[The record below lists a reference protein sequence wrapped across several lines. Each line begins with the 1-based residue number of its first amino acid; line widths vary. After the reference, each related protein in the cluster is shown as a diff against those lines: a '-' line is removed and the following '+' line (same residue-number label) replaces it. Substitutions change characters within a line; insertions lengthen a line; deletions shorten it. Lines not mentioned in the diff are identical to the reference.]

1 MSICL
6 RGMMKLTNDEVRP
19 VNAGKKV
26 VSKGDAL
33 VFMIGSAAVA
43 LLTTVTTVAGLI
55 GYTSGPVTLELPV
68 ATANHAATGLL
79 PGVTGHFTD
88 MEATLPTL
96 PAGPGG
102 LLAWA
107 DSLNQIGVLALLA
120 LVFLL
125 ARRLRSETLFTSGSA
140 WIVGA
145 CGAALAGFGTVGQI
159 LDSIARS
166 PLAEL
171 IGANAHTPGEAFSFS
186 AHFNLAPLVL
196 GLVLALVA
204 GVFQFG
210 RRLQHDTEG
219 LV

>member
-1 MSICL
+1 
-6 RGMMKLTNDEVRP
+6 MKLTKNDTRP
-19 VNAGKKV
+19 DTRGKKV
-26 VSKGDAL
+26 VSRADAV
-33 VFMIGSAAVA
+33 VFMIASAAVA
-43 LLTTVTTVAGLI
+43 VLTTVTTCAGII
-55 GYTSGPVTLELPV
+55 GYTSGPVTLVLPV

-79 PGVTGHFTD
+79 PGVTGHFTA

-96 PAGPGG
+96 PSGPGE

-107 DSLNQIGVLALLA
+107 DSLNQIGFLALLV

-145 CGAALAGFGTVGQI
+145 CGAALTVFGTVGPI

-166 PLAEL
+166 RLAEL
-171 IGANAHTPGEAFSFS
+171 IGANARTPGEAYSFS
-186 AHFNLAPLVL
+186 ADFNLAPVLL
-196 GLVLALVA
+196 GLVLVLVA

-210 RRLQHDTEG
+210 RRLQQDTDG